1 LPAGVPRAPEP
12 ALLLLAA
19 AAAARLQ
26 LLQPAA
32 AALVQAPLARGGC
45 Q

>member
-19 AAAARLQ
+19 AA
-26 LLQPAA
+26 
-32 AALVQAPLARGGC
+32 LVQAPLARGGC